1 MTRQTSHPLEHH
13 YLRTS
18 DRSPRELATSFRTTF
33 GLDLT
38 PEYQRGDVW
47 TSDQRV
53 ALIRSWLT
61 GTPTGVVILN
71 DRSTPEWKDANGY
84 DPTDRGEAMYAC
96 IDGKQRITTAYE
108 WYDDKLAVPA
118 TWFPAAAVTAVE
130 ETSDGPYVRI
140 SGLTKPARLKFSNRA
155 HLSIAMA
162 KVATV
167 AEEAEI
173 YLLVNGGGTPQAT
186 SDMDNAAL
194 VAEKA
199 STQAAR

>member
-1 MTRQTSHPLEHH
+1 MTRQTSSPLEHRN
-13 YLRTS
+13 LRTS
-18 DRSPRELATSFRTTF
+18 DRSPRELATSFRDTF
-33 GLDLT
+33 GLDLA
-38 PEYQRGDVW
+38 PAYQRGDMW

-71 DRSTPEWKDANGY
+71 DRTTPEWKDANGY

-96 IDGKQRITTAYE
+96 IDGKQRITTVYQ
-108 WYDDKLAVPA
+108 WYDDELAVPA
-118 TWFPAAAVTAVE
+118 TWFPAGDVTAVE

-140 SGLTKPARLKFSNRA
+140 SGLTTPARLKFANRA

-167 AEEAEI
+167 AEEADV
-173 YLLVNGGGTPQAT
+173 YLLVNGGGTPQTAM
-186 SDMDNAAL
+186 DMDNAAL
-194 VAEKA
+194 VAETA
-199 STQAAR
+199 SPKDAR